1 MESRPAT
8 TASWAEVAA
17 RRPISNTTPILGRA
31 TDMAA
36 PNSMEVEK
44 LQASD
49 STPTPQKNRID
60 QRGVEAAPAMEEEG
74 VLEPTTATA
83 G

>member
-1 MESRPAT
+1 
-8 TASWAEVAA
+8 
-17 RRPISNTTPILGRA
+17 
-31 TDMAA
+31 MAA